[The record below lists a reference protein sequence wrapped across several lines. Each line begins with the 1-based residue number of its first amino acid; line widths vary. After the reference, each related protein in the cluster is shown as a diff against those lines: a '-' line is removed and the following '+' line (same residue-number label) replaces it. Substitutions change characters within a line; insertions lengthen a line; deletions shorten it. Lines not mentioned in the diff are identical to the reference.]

1 MEDIVL
7 LSCEKQN
14 IPYRKFSFNGFSN
27 DLWAAVQDGSVAD
40 GDSSL
45 AFHRNN
51 GGNINFRNSLG
62 LTPLHIAIWRNHI
75 PIVKRLLAAGA
86 DPNATDEESGWSS
99 LHRSLNFGHLIVASI
114 LLQYGAS
121 ITLEDTK
128 SRTPIDLLSGP
139 DLPGIEKNSSKVISG
154 LGARRVKAVAAAKH
168 HTVIATEAR
177 EVFTWGSNREGQLR
191 FTSIDTQ
198 PTPHRVSSLR
208 SKVVALAVANKY
220 TAVVSDLG
228 EVFTWGCN
236 KEVQLG
242 YVTSNLASNYAPRV
256 VEYLKGKAFVGV
268 AAAKYH
274 TIVLGSDGKV
284 FTWGHRLVT
293 PKRVVIGRILKKMGS
308 IPLKFHCKKSLHVV
322 AIAAGATHKEVLLVS
337 EKDNVKNK
345 TAQPL
350 KSLYETANAEHLL
363 EPRNA
368 IQLLEISNTLGT
380 EDLRKHCE
388 APKLWVPLVLSGG
401 HQRQAPSNLKHM
413 GLLYGVLKSA
423 LPCTMAS
430 NNFNATFDR
439 INDHCDSF
447 IVQAENCIQ
456 TIEELFQMPSALNPI
471 LGKEMKSPLSVSG
484 SLSIYKSI
492 VSLPLDDDA
501 HFVSVDALV
510 DPIDDRIDSS
520 CKINLSP
527 PSVEANV
534 MNESTPS
541 IDSLP
546 IVDDLHIVR
555 VDTLVDPI
563 DDQIESS
570 CKIDLCPPSVEAIVL
585 NERTSFCETCVDQ
598 RVCENCPPLEVLCVV
613 INRTQVSEE
622 FDNVGQQNGSES
634 KSYSQNNLVLEIALK
649 LDIDLSESEEL
660 TCDPCYDTPPL
671 FDNYENELLASCKDL
686 SNNPFD
692 FCGGMCILE
701 GSSIRGENVHCLEIT
716 SSSTMF
722 DLIVESTYDDDVET
736 SGLDSR
742 SNPFQEGE
750 DDTSQMAALAFYDF
764 FRGQHLTA
772 QDLVTPRAKEYT
784 RKDHFEQDIKQSCV
798 WKVAW
803 MLALILTE
811 DHKP

>member
-1 MEDIVL
+1 MEDVVL

-40 GDSSL
+40 VDSSL
-45 AFHRNN
+45 AFLRNN

-75 PIVKRLLAAGA
+75 PIVERLLAAGA
-86 DPNATDEESGWSS
+86 DPNAMDKESGWSS
-99 LHRSLNFGHLIVASI
+99 LHRSLNFGHLVVASI

-128 SRTPIDLLSGP
+128 SRTPNDLLSGP
-139 DLPGIEKNSSKVISG
+139 DLPGIEKNTATEVFSWGRGVNYQLGTGNGHIQKLPCKFDSLHGSVIKLVSAAKFHSVAVTALENSILG
-154 LGARRVKAVAAAKH
+154 VLDEVAVLGTLTLIYIGARRVKAVAAAKH

-177 EVFTWGSNREGQLR
+177 EVFTWGSNRGLSNCHASLLARKVQLG

-208 SKVVALAVANKY
+208 SKVVALAAANKY

-242 YVTSNLASNYAPRV
+242 YVTSNLAPNYAPRV

-322 AIAAGATHKEVLLVS
+322 AIAVGATHSMALTEDGTLFYWVSSDPDLRCQHILAACLCSCISAGKYWTAAVTVTEEVLLVS

-350 KSLYETANAEHLL
+350 KSLYETATAEHLL

-368 IQLLEISNTLGT
+368 IQLLEISNSLGA

-388 APKLWVPLVLSGG
+388 CRAWKSHFSVGLGKDIETKVIFECGITLVDILARKVSSCIIWYQEPG
-401 HQRQAPSNLKHM
+401 
-413 GLLYGVLKSA
+413 
-423 LPCTMAS
+423 TMAA

-439 INDHCDSF
+439 INNHCDSF
-447 IVQAENCIQ
+447 IVHAENCIQ

-471 LGKEMKSPLSVSG
+471 LGKEMKSPLSLSG
-484 SLSIYKSI
+484 SLSICESI

-541 IDSLP
+541 IDSLS
-546 IVDDLHIVR
+546 IVDDLHVVR

-563 DDQIESS
+563 DD
-570 CKIDLCPPSVEAIVL
+570 
-585 NERTSFCETCVDQ
+585 
-598 RVCENCPPLEVLCVV
+598 
-613 INRTQVSEE
+613 
-622 FDNVGQQNGSES
+622 
-634 KSYSQNNLVLEIALK
+634 
-649 LDIDLSESEEL
+649 
-660 TCDPCYDTPPL
+660 
-671 FDNYENELLASCKDL
+671 
-686 SNNPFD
+686 
-692 FCGGMCILE
+692 
-701 GSSIRGENVHCLEIT
+701 
-716 SSSTMF
+716 
-722 DLIVESTYDDDVET
+722 
-736 SGLDSR
+736 
-742 SNPFQEGE
+742 
-750 DDTSQMAALAFYDF
+750 
-764 FRGQHLTA
+764 
-772 QDLVTPRAKEYT
+772 
-784 RKDHFEQDIKQSCV
+784 
-798 WKVAW
+798 
-803 MLALILTE
+803 
-811 DHKP
+811 